1 MRYDWDNV
9 IFRIV
14 NSFLLAGFMGMLEI
28 YQMVLE
34 IVIRM
39 AFCRPFF
46 VMQHYILGQNELITV
61 AAKIEVDQDELQE
74 KVTKHN

>member
-1 MRYDWDNV
+1 MRYDLDNV

-34 IVIRM
+34 IVIRT

-46 VMQHYILGQNELITV
+46 L
-61 AAKIEVDQDELQE
+61 
-74 KVTKHN
+74 